1 MTFAAKAGLIPRI
14 LLVLSLLG
22 LLVPSLWGCSRKAV
36 SSQERQMAE
45 MTKRAEMQNQE
56 KWEKEKPKPNHLEL
70 ARALVDKGLFQV
82 ALVQLEQ
89 AQDTAGRTCEVYH
102 LTGRC
107 YLGLGQYPRALE
119 SFRRALSIDRSYA
132 PSHNGLGLALDL
144 SGSREQAWE
153 SYQKAIELNPAR
165 ADFYSNLGFSKLM
178 AERFQEAEKYLR
190 ESLVLN
196 PDLKIA
202 VNNLAL
208 CYALQGRFDQAAAL
222 LKQYSPPAA
231 ASNNL
236 GVLYEI
242 NGNRKAA
249 LQHYRTALSMDET
262 LPAAQANLGNQGDSR
277 QDRKTAK
284 P

>member
-1 MTFAAKAGLIPRI
+1 
-14 LLVLSLLG
+14 
-22 LLVPSLWGCSRKAV
+22 
-36 SSQERQMAE
+36 
-45 MTKRAEMQNQE
+45 
-56 KWEKEKPKPNHLEL
+56 
-70 ARALVDKGLFQV
+70 
-82 ALVQLEQ
+82 
-89 AQDTAGRTCEVYH
+89 
-102 LTGRC
+102 
-107 YLGLGQYPRALE
+107 LE